1 MKTKILILFVL
12 LISCTSNKDLIQKYR
27 DQRIKYAILVGHTAY
42 VIIHQQ
48 IILSDGLVPLSDKNK
63 PEFRK
68 ATADDKLKAME
79 VSKSMESLEDLM
91 EETMENCNELE
102 QIYSSNDVRKK
113 QTEIDLLLQSIKTNE
128 DNMLEV
134 TDGMEPKKYIE
145 QYLPKSLKDAL
156 SIIKELS

>member
-1 MKTKILILFVL
+1 
-12 LISCTSNKDLIQKYR
+12 
-27 DQRIKYAILVGHTAY
+27 
-42 VIIHQQ
+42 
-48 IILSDGLVPLSDKNK
+48 
-63 PEFRK
+63 
-68 ATADDKLKAME
+68 
-79 VSKSMESLEDLM
+79 MESLEDLM

-145 QYLPKSLKDAL
+145 QYLQKV
-156 SIIKELS
+156 